1 MKRTAKVNGASSLIG
16 LLRRMTSSRVLGGF
30 IAGIGLALVVGCNGG
45 PGPSGGAI
53 DERAALFSAPARLQ
67 AHRERDAVPAQVL
80 RIAGSQPLTLDP
92 AFVRDSGSAQYAVEL
107 FSGLVKLDSDLNVIG
122 DLAQS
127 WEVSGDGSV
136 YTFSLRPSLRFADG
150 KALTAE
156 NVSYSISRALDPRTE
171 SEMALTYLGDIKGAE
186 DFSRGLAGSI
196 AGIRAEA
203 SETLEIRL
211 EQPVAFFLYKL
222 TYPVSFVVDSAEAD
236 EDGWYRSPN
245 SSGPFTLARWIT
257 GDEIVLER
265 NENYHSPAAIS
276 QVRIALIGGSEALL
290 RYETGAIDI
299 SDIGGGNVERF
310 RDSNDPLRADYMSAP
325 QFSLFYL
332 GFNTEEPPFDDVHVR
347 RAFANAIDVKKIVR
361 VSLRG
366 NDAVANGILPK
377 DFPGHDPARAGL
389 GYDPID
395 ARAELASSTYGSAEA
410 LPDIRMLISGSGL
423 LLPAH
428 VEAALFLIK
437 ENLGVEIAVQTID
450 WADFLDELYAP
461 SGEFQIFSLGW
472 SADYP
477 DPHNFLDLMFHSE
490 SAENISHYS
499 NPRVDVLLVSAREEM
514 DPTARLELYDVAETI
529 IVNDA
534 PIIPIWFSVDH
545 VLVRPTVRGFSR
557 PPSIQEWMS
566 SVWIAD

>member
-1 MKRTAKVNGASSLIG
+1 MKRAATVNGASSPIG
-16 LLRRMTSSRVLGGF
+16 LLRRLISSRALGGF
-30 IAGIGLALVVGCNGG
+30 IAAIGLALVVGCNGG
-45 PGPSGGAI
+45 PGPSGRGVDAPV
-53 DERAALFSAPARLQ
+53 ALFSAPARLQ
-67 AHRERDAVPAQVL
+67 AQQVPDAAPAQVL
-80 RIAGSQPLTLDP
+80 RIAGSQPITLDP
-92 AFVRDSGSAQYAVEL
+92 AFVRDTGSAQYAVEL
-107 FSGLVKLDSDLNVIG
+107 FSGLVKLDSDLNVVG
-122 DLAQS
+122 DLAES
-127 WEVSGDGSV
+127 WEVTGDGSV

-150 KALTAE
+150 KALTADD
-156 NVSYSISRALDPRTE
+156 VAYSINRALDPRTE
-171 SEMALTYLGDIKGAE
+171 SETALTYLGDIEGAG
-186 DFSRGLAGSI
+186 DFARGSTGSI
-196 AGIRAEA
+196 VGIRSGA
-203 SETLEIRL
+203 SASFEIRL
-211 EQPVAFFLYKL
+211 ERPVAFFLYKL

-236 EDGWYRSPN
+236 GDGWYRSPN

-257 GDEIVLER
+257 GDEIVLVR

-299 SDIGGGNVERF
+299 IDIGGGNVERF

-347 RAFANAIDVKKIVR
+347 RAFAKAIDVEKIVR

-366 NDAVANGILPK
+366 NDAVANGILPEN
-377 DFPGHDPARAGL
+377 FPGHDPARAGL
-389 GYDPID
+389 GYDPVD
-395 ARAELASSTYGSAEA
+395 ARAELASSSYGSADA

-437 ENLGVEIAVQTID
+437 ENLGIDIAVQTTD
-450 WADFLDELYAP
+450 WADFLDELYGP

-490 SAENISHYS
+490 SAENVSNYS
-499 NPRVDVLLVSAREEM
+499 NQRVDELLVSAREEM
-514 DPTARLELYDVAETI
+514 DPAARLELYEGAETM

-566 SVWIAD
+566 SVWITD